1 MIFQREVQMYKD
13 KDQHKAIYR
22 ENDRISEFDL
32 NDKDSLALFQKIK
45 PNTSFSTPDS
55 MIQGLLKNSMIV
67 PSFLQNNHF
76 TNKDFSETLKPIH
89 KEMKEIIKLNKQKQ
103 KNSKKRHLNKITRKK
118 KKSTTERVKRTILRK
133 LNVKRKKKPS
143 KSNKSNKSKKP
154 MKTNTKTNTKTN
166 PKKQQKNKK
175 D

>member
-13 KDQHKAIYR
+13 KDQHKVLYR
-22 ENDRISEFDL
+22 ENDKISEYDL

-76 TNKDFSETLKPIH
+76 TNKDFSDTLKPIQ

-103 KNSKKRHLNKITRKK
+103 KNSKKRHLNQITRKK
-118 KKSTTERVKRTILRK
+118 KKATTERVKRTILRK
-133 LNVKRKKKPS
+133 LNVKNKNKKKQKPS
-143 KSNKSNKSKKP
+143 QGNKSKKS
-154 MKTNTKTNTKTN
+154 KKNN
-166 PKKQQKNKK
+166 PKKNPRKI
-175 D
+175 